1 METAF
6 FGIIPENMD
15 AAVVKIA
22 AVFVLYCF
30 ICRLTEVPEKV
41 FLRL

>member
-15 AAVVKIA
+15 AAVVKIG
-22 AVFVLYCF
+22 AVLPCIISSVD
-30 ICRLTEVPEKV
+30 
-41 FLRL
+41 